1 MINKFTI
8 LVVDD
13 NKNNIFTLRCLLEDE
28 FKDIIIQEALNYQ
41 EALTSTIMSPPNL
54 ILLDVQMPEVDGF
67 ELANMLKSDSQTKN
81 IPIIFLTAFF
91 KEDEFVQRGYDL
103 GAVDYLTKPIEEK
116 RLYNKIHFHLNMH
129 KQEQALVQH
138 NNELKRQ
145 STTDQLTKL
154 YNRKYFD
161 DTIEKEMQRATR
173 YNTSLSIIIADI
185 DFFKKVNDTYGHI
198 AGDNIL
204 ADFAAL
210 IKQNIRTTDM
220 AFRYGGEEF
229 VILLPNTTAQD
240 AKLLAKKLR
249 TIVNNHTFNDPKK
262 ITCSFGISE
271 YKAGESKETFFKKAD
286 DALYFVKENGRNNI
300 AVK

>member
-1 MINKFTI
+1 MNKFTI
-8 LVVDD
+8 LAVDD

-28 FKDIIIQEALNYQ
+28 FKDIILEEALNYQ
-41 EALTSTIMSPPNL
+41 EALQKVIISPPDL

-67 ELANMLKSDSQTKN
+67 ELANMLKSDSQSKD

-116 RLYNKIHFHLNMH
+116 RLYNKIRFHIQMYN
-129 KQEQALVQH
+129 QEQKLKEH
-138 NNELKRQ
+138 NKSLKKQ

-161 DTIEKEMQRATR
+161 ETIENEMQRSSR
-173 YNTSLSIIIADI
+173 YKTALSMVIADI

-204 ADFAAL
+204 EEFASI
-210 IKQNIRTTDM
+210 IKDNIRSTDM

-229 VILLPNTTAQD
+229 VILLPNTTAQE
-240 AKLLAKKLR
+240 AKQLTKKLR
-249 TIVNNHTFNDPKK
+249 KIVNSHSFKEPKS
-262 ITCSFGISE
+262 ITCSYGISE
-271 YKAGESKETFFKKAD
+271 YKEKDTKEKFFKKAD
-286 DALYFVKENGRNNI
+286 DALYFVKNNGRDNI

>member
-1 MINKFTI
+1 MNKFTI
-8 LVVDD
+8 LAVDD

-28 FKDIIIQEALNYQ
+28 FKDIILEEALNYQ
-41 EALTSTIMSPPNL
+41 EALQKVIISPPDL

-67 ELANMLKSDSQTKN
+67 ELANMLKSDSQSKD

-116 RLYNKIHFHLNMH
+116 RLYNKIRFHIQMYN
-129 KQEQALVQH
+129 QEQKLKEH
-138 NNELKRQ
+138 NESLKQQ

-161 DTIEKEMQRATR
+161 ETIESEMQRSSR
-173 YNTSLSIIIADI
+173 YKTALSIVIADI

-204 ADFAAL
+204 EDFASI
-210 IKQNIRTTDM
+210 IKDNIRSTDM

-229 VILLPNTTAQD
+229 VILLPNTTAQE
-240 AKLLAKKLR
+240 AKQLTKKLR
-249 TIVNNHTFNDPKK
+249 KIVNSHSFKEPKS
-262 ITCSFGISE
+262 ITCSYGISE
-271 YKAGESKETFFKKAD
+271 YKEKDTKEKFFKKAD
-286 DALYFVKENGRNNI
+286 DALYFVKNNGRDNI

>member
-1 MINKFTI
+1 MNKFTI
-8 LVVDD
+8 LAVDD

-28 FKDIIIQEALNYQ
+28 FKNIILEEAINYQ
-41 EALTSTIMSPPNL
+41 EALKKVIMTPPDL

-116 RLYNKIHFHLNMH
+116 RLYNKINFHIQMYE
-129 KQEQALVQH
+129 QEQKLKQY
-138 NNELKRQ
+138 NESLKKQ

-154 YNRKYFD
+154 YNRQYFD
-161 DTIEKEMQRATR
+161 EIITKEIQRSNRYDTA
-173 YNTSLSIIIADI
+173 LSMIIADI

-198 AGDNIL
+198 AGDHVL
-204 ADFAAL
+204 AGFASL
-210 IKQNIRTTDM
+210 IKENIRLTDM

-229 VILLPNTTAQD
+229 VILLPNTTSQD
-240 AKLLAKKLR
+240 AKQLAKKLR
-249 TIVNNHTFNDPKK
+249 LIVKDYTFENPKS
-262 ITCSFGISE
+262 ITCSYGISQ
-271 YKAGESKETFFKKAD
+271 YKPKESKESFFKKAD
-286 DALYFVKENGRNNI
+286 DALYFVKNNGRDNI
-300 AVK
+300 AIK

>member
-1 MINKFTI
+1 MGKFTI

-28 FKDIIIQEALNYQ
+28 FKDIALEEAINYQ
-41 EALTSTIMSPPNL
+41 EALQKVIITPPDL

-67 ELANMLKSDSQTKN
+67 ELANILKSDSQTKD

-91 KEDEFVQRGYDL
+91 KEDEFVQRGYNL
-103 GAVDYLTKPIEEK
+103 GAIDYLTKPIKEK
-116 RLYNKIHFHLNMH
+116 RLYNKIHFHIQMYN
-129 KQEQALVQH
+129 QEQQLKEH
-138 NNELKRQ
+138 NITLKKQ
-145 STTDQLTKL
+145 LITDQLTKL

-161 DTIEKEMQRATR
+161 ETIEKEIQRAKR
-173 YNTSLSIIIADI
+173 YNTALSIIVADI
-185 DFFKKVNDTYGHI
+185 DFFKKVNDNYGHI

-204 ADFAAL
+204 SEFASI
-210 IKQNIRTTDM
+210 IKNNIRATDM

-229 VILLPNTTAQD
+229 VILLPNTTSQE

-249 TIVNNHTFNDPKK
+249 KILKEHTFTNPKQ

-271 YKAGESKETFFKKAD
+271 YKDKDTKETLFKKAD
-286 DALYFVKENGRNNI
+286 EALYYVKNNGRDNI
-300 AVK
+300 AIK